1 MLEGSS
7 AELKGRLEEWRRSQM
22 WSHKKN
28 DPQRSKFHR
37 AFFLCGSSFYRVPRW
52 NLRISFPL
60 WTSLRA
66 SLARPRGPPSEMG
79 SEMTDPLVGSATPSF
94 YSPGWLA
101 WVPANSLPP
110 SPPQLQVGGP
120 LRLPLDW
127 LGELTNGEL
136 WEADLERHQLEED
149 KQISS
154 WLRRVFRV
162 GEGQQVRPRLGG
174 SDLVPSRTSRT
185 SSPGTSC

>member
-1 MLEGSS
+1 M
-7 AELKGRLEEWRRSQM
+7 
-22 WSHKKN
+22 
-28 DPQRSKFHR
+28 
-37 AFFLCGSSFYRVPRW
+37 
-52 NLRISFPL
+52 
-60 WTSLRA
+60 
-66 SLARPRGPPSEMG
+66 
-79 SEMTDPLVGSATPSF
+79 
-94 YSPGWLA
+94 
-101 WVPANSLPP
+101 
-110 SPPQLQVGGP
+110 GGP